1 MKHRMKKSKRTTKGL
16 IYPISALLLLVILI
30 YNPVSVRIMTVGV
43 AIYYKL
49 NPVVFYRLIKTESAF
64 RSLAVSPRHAIGLGQ
79 VKQSTAHYLVD
90 GHDPK
95 LLYTPLYNLKTS
107 AKYLLYLKSRFKG
120 NWSLMLAAYNW
131 GETAVSR
138 RMRNVAISPKEDYR
152 DRFKDVPETYNYIA
166 KVLGPPK
173 KA

>member
-1 MKHRMKKSKRTTKGL
+1 MKKSKSKKTLKGM
-16 IYPISALLLLVILI
+16 IYPIMALLLLVILI

-43 AIYYKL
+43 AVYYKI
-49 NPVVFYRLIKTESAF
+49 NPVIFYRLIKTESAF
-64 RSLAVSPRHAIGLGQ
+64 RSLAVSPRQAIGLGQ
-79 VKQSTAHYLVD
+79 VKQSTAHYLLD
-90 GHDPK
+90 GHNPQ

-107 AKYLLYLKSRFKG
+107 AKYILYLRSRFKD
-120 NWSLMLAAYNW
+120 NWSLVLAAYNW

-138 RMRNVAISPKEDYR
+138 RMRNVSIEPTEDYR
-152 DRFKDVPETYNYIA
+152 DRFKDIPETYNYIA

>member
-1 MKHRMKKSKRTTKGL
+1 MKKSGSKKGKKSL
-16 IYPISALLLLVILI
+16 IYPITALLLLVILI

-43 AIYYKL
+43 ALYYKI
-49 NPVVFYRLIKTESAF
+49 NPVIFYRLIKTESAF

-90 GHDPK
+90 DHDPR

-107 AKYLLYLKSRFKG
+107 AKYLLYLKGRFND
-120 NWSLMLAAYNW
+120 NWTLVLAAYNW
-131 GETAVSR
+131 GETKVAKR
-138 RMRNVAISPKEDYR
+138 IRNVRIDAEEDYR